1 MILNIQFLRALSVL
15 SVIFFHLKLLPG
27 GYLGVD
33 IFFFISGFLMTKI
46 SSEYL
51 NKKKYDIFFIKNFF
65 WKRFIRIFP
74 LLLFVIFFCSLIF
87 YFILIPPNLINFAY
101 SSLYSLFFLSNF
113 YFYIDGFRYFA
124 EINSIKPL
132 LHTWSLSVE
141 AFFYLVFPLIFFFH
155 KKKYFLNLIFFLF
168 FVSLFLC
175 IYTSYNHTSINFYF
189 PGTRFW
195 EFLMGSI
202 IFLNQSNLKQFVK
215 NSFCTYIS
223 FLLIITCFIFFN
235 ENTRHPS
242 FLTLIPL
249 LCSSVIVLSYNK
261 SVIQDLFNLRVF
273 QFIGKISYS
282 LYLNHYVLIVIF
294 NIYLLKLNNIFFF
307 LLFFF
312 LLFIFSVLTYNY
324 VENSFRY
331 KYQIVNIKKFLLIF
345 FLVSIF
351 LNLSF
356 IINKG
361 FPERFKKVYA
371 KDYFAY
377 PWTLLEDSKGKC
389 FSRDTRCE
397 FNNNQRKNIH
407 FIGSSISVGV
417 LSFIKD
423 SNIFK
428 KFNWYVYSLNSKAIK
443 KKDYIKNFII
453 NENNIFVID
462 TFFLSGIRELDLI
475 LDIVKSNK
483 NINLILIYPYL
494 KFPNSIN
501 KIIYHN
507 KDGAFFNLQ
516 SEINNSK
523 DKFLLKQEY
532 LDTNLKIFQKLDK
545 IKGLN
550 VSRIYPHKI
559 FCDEIICQAV
569 DNENILF
576 VDTIHMSM
584 EGSLRFSNNLLPLL
598 DRY

>member
-51 NKKKYDIFFIKNFF
+51 NKKKYDVFFVKNFF

-124 EINSIKPL
+124 EFNSIKPL

-141 AFFYLVFPLIFFFH
+141 AFFYLVFPLIFFFY

-168 FVSLFLC
+168 FISFLLC
-175 IYTSYNHTSINFYF
+175 IYASYNHISINFYF

-202 IFLNQSNLKQFVK
+202 IFLTQSNLKQFVK
-215 NSFCTYIS
+215 NSFYTYIS

-242 FLTLIPL
+242 FFTLIPL
-249 LCSSVIVLSYNK
+249 ICSSVIVLSYNK
-261 SVIQDLFNLRVF
+261 SVIQDLFNLRIF

-312 LLFIFSVLTYNY
+312 LLFIFSVFTYNY
-324 VENSFRY
+324 VENRFRY
-331 KYQIVNIKKFLLIF
+331 KYKIVNIKKFLLIF
-345 FLVSIF
+345 FLVTIF

-377 PWTLLEDSKGKC
+377 PWTLLEDIDGKC
-389 FSRDTRCE
+389 FDRVTPCK
-397 FNNNQRKNIH
+397 FNNNQIKNIYL
-407 FIGSSISVGV
+407 FGSSISIGWM
-417 LSFIKD
+417 SFVKD
-423 SNIFK
+423 SDIFEQ
-428 KFNWYVYSLNSKAIK
+428 FNWYIYSGGGSSAKHNFTSI
-443 KKDYIKNFII
+443 IKN
-453 NENNIFVID
+453 NSNNIFIID
-462 TFFLSGIRELDLI
+462 TFHLERISQLDLI
-475 LDIVKSNK
+475 LESLNSEKE
-483 NINLILIYPYL
+483 INLIIIYPYL
-494 KFPNSIN
+494 KFPKEVN

-507 KDGAFFNLQ
+507 RDGAFFNLQ
-516 SEINNSK
+516 AAINDSN
-523 DKFLLKQEY
+523 DDILLKKDY
-532 LDTNLKIFQKLDK
+532 LDTSLEIFKKLDK
-545 IKGLN
+545 IKGVN

-559 FCDEIICQAV
+559 FCDEIICYPLDNESIFFV
-569 DNENILF
+569 DN
-576 VDTIHMSM
+576 IHMSM

>member
-51 NKKKYDIFFIKNFF
+51 NKKKYDIFFVKNFF

-74 LLLFVIFFCSLIF
+74 LLLFVIFFSSSIF

-124 EINSIKPL
+124 EFNSIKPL

-168 FVSLFLC
+168 FISFFLC
-175 IYTSYNHTSINFYF
+175 IYASYNHTSINFYF

-202 IFLNQSNLKQFVK
+202 IFLNQSNLKQFLK
-215 NSFCTYIS
+215 NSFYIYVS

-261 SVIQDLFNLRVF
+261 SIIQNLFNLRIF
-273 QFIGKISYS
+273 QVIGKISYS

-312 LLFIFSVLTYNY
+312 LLFIFSILTYNY

-331 KYQIVNIKKFLLIF
+331 KYKIVNIKKFLLIF

-377 PWTLLEDSKGKC
+377 PWTLLEDISGKC
-389 FSRDTRCE
+389 FDRATPCK
-397 FNNNQRKNIH
+397 FNNNQIKNIY
-407 FIGSSISVGV
+407 FFGSSISIGWM
-417 LSFIKD
+417 SFVKD
-423 SNIFK
+423 SDIFEQ
-428 KFNWYVYSLNSKAIK
+428 FNWHIYSGDGTS
-443 KKDYIKNFII
+443 IKNNFTSNVKNHSNDIFI
-453 NENNIFVID
+453 ID
-462 TFFLSGIRELDLI
+462 TFYLENINQLDLI
-475 LDIVKSNK
+475 LEFLNSEKK
-483 NINLILIYPYL
+483 NNIIIIYPYL
-494 KFPNSIN
+494 SFPKGVN

-516 SEINNSK
+516 AEINDSN
-523 DKFLLKQEY
+523 DEILLKKDY
-532 LDTNLKIFQKLDK
+532 LNSHLEIFKKLDK
-545 IKGLN
+545 IKGAN

-559 FCDEIICQAV
+559 FCDEIICHPLDSESIFFV
-569 DNENILF
+569 DN
-576 VDTIHMSM
+576 IHMSM
-584 EGSLRFSNNLLPLL
+584 EGSLKFSNNLLPLL